1 MKVIYLHLIA
11 IACFTQNVITG
22 QEKKAVMPA
31 PTLLAQKFEAHQ
43 NQMGNDRLLF
53 LAQMLNKDPFFF
65 LPSVE
70 RFYEQSCQAKEN
82 RSLIAFLRTPCLNV
96 QKIVAY
102 MRLARTVNQ
111 QVYQPHINAVL
122 EQMSSHIEPLAAQ
135 QDGIDKMRDAQAEY
149 LANLAD
155 HPLLAKQAHE
165 LFASE
170 WAYTSVG
177 MDLAAHAKQ
186 LHLLKESFESE
197 KQKLSLAEQNDTK
210 LAKLSEKFQQ
220 SIKLLNRAAAL
231 INARALI
238 KKLNN
243 DTRSYVVKHIY
254 KHDLEKK
261 LNKYKDLV
269 SVEHINS
276 LFKSQN
282 DQGNG
287 LLHVICQDNHLSDAQ
302 KEYAVTVLEDSG
314 LHINEHNNNG
324 ETPLDLIETTQSRI
338 TQLLRSL
345 GAEHSLV
352 KIDSLKKSYDTPP
365 CSPGTE
371 SEKKSK
377 KMVTFEHE
385 QN

>member
-1 MKVIYLHLIA
+1 
-11 IACFTQNVITG
+11 
-22 QEKKAVMPA
+22 
-31 PTLLAQKFEAHQ
+31 
-43 NQMGNDRLLF
+43 
-53 LAQMLNKDPFFF
+53 
-65 LPSVE
+65 
-70 RFYEQSCQAKEN
+70 
-82 RSLIAFLRTPCLNV
+82 
-96 QKIVAY
+96 
-102 MRLARTVNQ
+102 
-111 QVYQPHINAVL
+111 
-122 EQMSSHIEPLAAQ
+122 
-135 QDGIDKMRDAQAEY
+135 
-149 LANLAD
+149 
-155 HPLLAKQAHE
+155 
-165 LFASE
+165 
-170 WAYTSVG
+170 
-177 MDLAAHAKQ
+177 MDLAARAKQ
-186 LHLLKESFESE
+186 LTLLKESFESE
-197 KQKLSLAEQNDTK
+197 KGKLSLAEQNDTK

-220 SIKLLNRAAAL
+220 SINLVNRAAAL
-231 INARALI
+231 INTRALI

-243 DTRSYVVKHIY
+243 DTHSYVVKHIY

-338 TQLLRSL
+338 TQLLRRL

-352 KIDSLKKSYDTPP
+352 KIDSLKKSYNTPP